1 MLKKIIK
8 KIIIRILQLEARLV
22 LKKYKPGIIA
32 VTGSVGKTSTKD
44 AIYTAL
50 DNFLFVRKSTKSYN
64 SEFGI
69 PLTILGCESG
79 WNSPFAWIKNILEG
93 VVLILFNN
101 HYPKWLVLEVGA
113 DRPGDIKNVS
123 RWLKPDVLVITSFG
137 DVPVHVEF
145 FASPEDLLKEK
156 SYLVSALK
164 KDGLLVVNNDDPKSS
179 SMREKFDGMTT
190 TYGFGKGTV
199 MMASK
204 ENIVYEDNKP
214 VGVKVRVDYDGN
226 SVPLDLVGVVGRQYI
241 YSALAALSVGVYLK
255 LNIVN
260 MSQALKS
267 YCGSLGRMKLIDGI
281 KGSCVIDDSYNAS
294 PVAVEA
300 ALKTLENIKTKGLKI
315 AVLGDMLELGKYTTE
330 EHKKIGKLAGGVC
343 DLLLVVGLRA
353 KSMVA
358 GALLGGL
365 SEKNIIEF
373 EDSQKAGKYL
383 EKIVKEGDIVLVKGS
398 QSMRM
403 ERTVEEIMAHPEQ
416 KSQLLVRQE
425 EEWRRR

>member
-1 MLKKIIK
+1 
-8 KIIIRILQLEARLV
+8 
-22 LKKYKPGIIA
+22 
-32 VTGSVGKTSTKD
+32 
-44 AIYTAL
+44 
-50 DNFLFVRKSTKSYN
+50 
-64 SEFGI
+64 
-69 PLTILGCESG
+69 
-79 WNSPFAWIKNILEG
+79 
-93 VVLILFNN
+93 
-101 HYPKWLVLEVGA
+101 
-113 DRPGDIKNVS
+113 
-123 RWLKPDVLVITSFG
+123 
-137 DVPVHVEF
+137 
-145 FASPEDLLKEK
+145 
-156 SYLVSALK
+156 
-164 KDGLLVVNNDDPKSS
+164 
-179 SMREKFDGMTT
+179 
-190 TYGFGKGTV
+190 
-199 MMASK
+199 
-204 ENIVYEDNKP
+204 
-214 VGVKVRVDYDGN
+214 
-226 SVPLDLVGVVGRQYI
+226 
-241 YSALAALSVGVYLK
+241 
-255 LNIVN
+255 